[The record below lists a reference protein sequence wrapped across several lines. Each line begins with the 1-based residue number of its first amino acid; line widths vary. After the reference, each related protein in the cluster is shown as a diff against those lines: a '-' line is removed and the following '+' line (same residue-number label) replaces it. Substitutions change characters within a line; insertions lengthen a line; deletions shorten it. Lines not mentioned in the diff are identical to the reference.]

1 MCAGIA
7 ADWTDIS
14 GKEGVRIPDKS
25 VFMLTR
31 HDCDVFQ
38 FGAAFQ
44 GISQHAAAIGINKV
58 TSWGQGI
65 AEIRRIFG
73 FRAEFTDRSAAEE
86 GRCIALVE
94 VKKIIFNNKITVDI
108 YIFHGY
114 LAVP

>member
-1 MCAGIA
+1 MCAEIA
-7 ADWTDIS
+7 ADRADIS
-14 GKEGVRIPDKS
+14 GKETGSISDKS
-25 VFMLTR
+25 VFMITR

-94 VKKIIFNNKITVDI
+94 VKKIIFNLNYSRSSI
-108 YIFHGY
+108 
-114 LAVP
+114 

>member
-25 VFMLTR
+25 FFMLTC

-38 FGAAFQ
+38 FGAACQ
-44 GISQHAAAIGINKV
+44 GISLHAAAIGINEV
-58 TSWGQGI
+58 TSRGQGI

-73 FRAEFTDRSAAEE
+73 FRAESADRSAAEE
-86 GRCIALVE
+86 GRCIAPGI
-94 VKKIIFNNKITVDI
+94 KKSGSDNKITLAI

-114 LAVP
+114 LTVP

>member
-14 GKEGVRIPDKS
+14 GKEGVRIPDKPF
-25 VFMLTR
+25 FMLTR

-86 GRCIALVE
+86 GRCIASCR
-94 VKKIIFNNKITVDI
+94 
-108 YIFHGY
+108 G
-114 LAVP
+114 